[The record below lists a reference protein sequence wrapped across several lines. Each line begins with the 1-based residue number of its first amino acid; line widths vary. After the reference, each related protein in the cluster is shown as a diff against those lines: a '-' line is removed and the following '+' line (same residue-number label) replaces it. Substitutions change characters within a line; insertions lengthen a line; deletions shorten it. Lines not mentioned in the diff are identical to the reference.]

1 MRWLWLEQRTAR
13 VEAGTPYKLPIP
25 TLEVSD
31 VAIKH
36 APSIPTPL
44 FNQGKM
50 ALFDAIPR
58 PIHRVHEEAVIV
70 DDAVA
75 ESK

>member
-1 MRWLWLEQRTAR
+1 MTQMGYPTWLVPALEA
-13 VEAGTPYKLPIP
+13 
-25 TLEVSD
+25 SD

-44 FNQGKM
+44 SNQSKM
-50 ALFDAIPR
+50 AQVDAIPR
-58 PIHRVHEEAVIV
+58 PIHRAHEEAVIV

-75 ESK
+75 QSK